1 MKRLFLIGTLVLVIL
16 PVILAAGCTF
26 PTTSS
31 PTSTPSSQNVS
42 QYLTTMMQER
52 NFTMMTPFSFQPSPQ
67 TGMAVYNGTASDNNG
82 TYAVSVQAW
91 NNAQTAQAQ
100 FVALKTMF
108 MGQGYAVVQEN
119 ATAWLGFNANARTG
133 AAIEYG
139 TSPLV
144 PYYTMVITGSAV
156 GQTPFQQA
164 MWQHM
169 WDVVHSQNGN
179 GGGMGVY
186 MGVGMNATM
195 RNAMQ
200 QEMQEHVGSGLS
212 PGMTGKLA

>member
-52 NFTMMTPFSFQPSPQ
+52 NFTMMMPFSFQPSPQ

-200 QEMQEHVGSGLS
+200 QEMQEHVGSGFS
-212 PGMTGKLA
+212 PDMTGKLA

>member
-82 TYAVSVQAW
+82 TYAVSVQAL

-100 FVALKTMF
+100 FAALKTMF

-144 PYYTMVITGSAV
+144 PYYTMVIAGSAV

-200 QEMQEHVGSGLS
+200 QEMQEHVGSGFS
-212 PGMTGKLA
+212 PDMTGKLA

>member
-1 MKRLFLIGTLVLVIL
+1 MKKSFLAGTLSVVIL
-16 PVILAAGCTF
+16 AAVLAAGCTF
-26 PTTSS
+26 PT
-31 PTSTPSSQNVS
+31 
-42 QYLTTMMQER
+42 
-52 NFTMMTPFSFQPSPQ
+52 
-67 TGMAVYNGTASDNNG
+67 
-82 TYAVSVQAW
+82 
-91 NNAQTAQAQ
+91 
-100 FVALKTMF
+100 
-108 MGQGYAVVQEN
+108 
-119 ATAWLGFNANARTG
+119 AWLGFNASARTG

-139 TSPLV
+139 TSPLM

-200 QEMQEHVGSGLS
+200 QEMQEHVGSGFS
-212 PGMTGKLA
+212 PDMTGKLA

>member
-200 QEMQEHVGSGLS
+200 QEMQEHMGVGFGSGMMGGL
-212 PGMTGKLA
+212 

>member
-82 TYAVSVQAW
+82 TYAVSVQAL

-100 FVALKTMF
+100 FAALKTMF

-144 PYYTMVITGSAV
+144 PYYTMVITVSAV

-200 QEMQEHVGSGLS
+200 QEMQEHVGSGFS
-212 PGMTGKLA
+212 PDMTGKLA

>member
-1 MKRLFLIGTLVLVIL
+1 
-16 PVILAAGCTF
+16 
-26 PTTSS
+26 
-31 PTSTPSSQNVS
+31 
-42 QYLTTMMQER
+42 MMQER

-119 ATAWLGFNANARTG
+119 ATAWLGFNASARTG

-200 QEMQEHVGSGLS
+200 QEMQEHVGSGFS
-212 PGMTGKLA
+212 PDMTGKLA

>member
-1 MKRLFLIGTLVLVIL
+1 
-16 PVILAAGCTF
+16 
-26 PTTSS
+26 
-31 PTSTPSSQNVS
+31 
-42 QYLTTMMQER
+42 MMQER

-82 TYAVSVQAW
+82 TYAVSVQAL

-100 FVALKTMF
+100 FAALKTMF

-200 QEMQEHVGSGLS
+200 QEMQEHMGVGFGSGMMGGL
-212 PGMTGKLA
+212 

>member
-1 MKRLFLIGTLVLVIL
+1 MKKSFLAGTLSVVIL
-16 PVILAAGCTF
+16 AAVLAAGCTF

-100 FVALKTMF
+100 FAALKTMF

-144 PYYTMVITGSAV
+144 PYYTMVIAGSAV

-200 QEMQEHVGSGLS
+200 QEMQEHMGSGFS
-212 PGMTGKLA
+212 PDMMGKLA

>member
-1 MKRLFLIGTLVLVIL
+1 
-16 PVILAAGCTF
+16 
-26 PTTSS
+26 
-31 PTSTPSSQNVS
+31 
-42 QYLTTMMQER
+42 MMQER

-67 TGMAVYNGTASDNNG
+67 TGMAIYNGTVSDNNG
-82 TYAVSVQAW
+82 TYTVSVQAW
-91 NNAQTAQAQ
+91 NNTQTALAQ
-100 FVALKTMF
+100 FGALKTMF
-108 MGQGYAVVQEN
+108 LVQGYAVVQQN
-119 ATAWLGFNANARTG
+119 ATAWLGFNASARTG

-139 TSPLV
+139 TSPLM

-200 QEMQEHVGSGLS
+200 QEMQEHMGVGFGSGMMGG
-212 PGMTGKLA
+212 P

>member
-1 MKRLFLIGTLVLVIL
+1 MKKSFLAGPLSVVIL
-16 PVILAAGCTF
+16 AAVLAAGCTF

-67 TGMAVYNGTASDNNG
+67 TGMAIYNGTVSDNNG
-82 TYAVSVQAW
+82 TYTVSVQAW
-91 NNAQTAQAQ
+91 NNTQTALAQ
-100 FVALKTMF
+100 FGALKTMF
-108 MGQGYAVVQEN
+108 LGQGYAVVQQN
-119 ATAWLGFNANARTG
+119 ATAWLGFNASARTG

-139 TSPLV
+139 TSPLM

-169 WDVVHSQNGN
+169 WDVVHSQNDN
-179 GGGMGVY
+179 GGGIGHY

-200 QEMQEHVGSGLS
+200 QEMQEHMGVGFGSGMMGGL
-212 PGMTGKLA
+212 

>member
-82 TYAVSVQAW
+82 TYAVSVQAL

-200 QEMQEHVGSGLS
+200 QEMQEHVGSGFS
-212 PGMTGKLA
+212 PDMTGKLA

>member
-82 TYAVSVQAW
+82 TYAVSVQAL

-100 FVALKTMF
+100 FAALKTMF

-144 PYYTMVITGSAV
+144 PYYTMVIAGSAV

-200 QEMQEHVGSGLS
+200 QEMQEHMGVGFGSGMMGGL
-212 PGMTGKLA
+212 

>member
-1 MKRLFLIGTLVLVIL
+1 MKKSFLAGMLSVVMLAAV
-16 PVILAAGCTF
+16 LAAGCTF

-119 ATAWLGFNANARTG
+119 ATAWLGFNANTRTHHSCHTTRWSSLAVLSG
-133 AAIEYG
+133 KRPSNRLCGSTCGTLCTRRTATVAAWACTWALE
-139 TSPLV
+139 
-144 PYYTMVITGSAV
+144 
-156 GQTPFQQA
+156 
-164 MWQHM
+164 
-169 WDVVHSQNGN
+169 
-179 GGGMGVY
+179 
-186 MGVGMNATM
+186 
-195 RNAMQ
+195 
-200 QEMQEHVGSGLS
+200 
-212 PGMTGKLA
+212 

>member
-16 PVILAAGCTF
+16 PVILAAECTF

-186 MGVGMNATM
+186 MDVGMNATM